1 MLYLQHMRIV
11 IRPQPV
17 DISHPSCQEV
27 LYSLQREKGCKPAS
41 SVARDLGKNYYTVK
55 DCLELLLNAGLVS
68 KQTIRRGKQ
77 LLRCY
82 HAAG

>member
-1 MLYLQHMRIV
+1 LQHVRIIV
-11 IRPQPV
+11 RPQPI

-27 LYSLQREKGCKPAS
+27 LSSLQREKGCRPAS

-55 DCLELLLNAGLVS
+55 DCLELLLHASLVS
-68 KQTIRRGKQ
+68 KDTIRRGKQ

-82 HAAG
+82 RAAG